1 MNCVNMHD
9 RPDLL
14 PLPMQ
19 VVCAITQSIS
29 PLPEDIV
36 KKIAIL
42 VNKPRII
49 AKCRP
54 ISKTIN
60 DIICEDNEQNR
71 YYWNE
76 NIKLRWNPWTGVIS
90 HHLRVLNVKKAWSC
104 NVLDGIPQLIF
115 YYGDNYTQEKSVL
128 KAGKVN
134 PSYIYFGFISDFQ
147 HSRCALARHYLK
159 TGKASWLYF
168 AGKFETFFKDYSIQW
183 LEQAASKGHLDAAY
197 DLARKYIEGNIASPD
212 PLCKKLQ
219 KGVHWLKF
227 AANRNHSEAKVLLK
241 RLKKGKWIFPGTTKL
256 HQILEAKSPEYFSQ
270 LLGKRTHPDQQHD
283 MGPPHKKPKL

>member
-9 RPDLL
+9 RPALL
-14 PLPMQ
+14 PTPMH
-19 VVCAITQSIS
+19 VVYAITQSIS

-49 AKCRP
+49 ATCRLL
-54 ISKTIN
+54 SKTIN
-60 DIICEDNEQNR
+60 DIICDDNEQNR
-71 YYWNE
+71 YYWYE

-115 YYGDNYTQEKSVL
+115 NYGDNYTEEKLVL
-128 KAGKVN
+128 KAVKVN
-134 PSYIYFGFISDFQ
+134 PSYLHLGIISDFQ

-197 DLARKYIEGNIASPD
+197 DLARKCIEGNIAFSD
-212 PLCKKLQ
+212 PLCEELQ
-219 KGVHWLKF
+219 KGMHWLKI

-241 RLKKGKWIFPGTTKL
+241 CLKKGKWITPGAIKF
-256 HQILEAKSPEYFSQ
+256 HQILGTKSPAYFSQ

-283 MGPPHKKPKL
+283 LGPPRKKTRI